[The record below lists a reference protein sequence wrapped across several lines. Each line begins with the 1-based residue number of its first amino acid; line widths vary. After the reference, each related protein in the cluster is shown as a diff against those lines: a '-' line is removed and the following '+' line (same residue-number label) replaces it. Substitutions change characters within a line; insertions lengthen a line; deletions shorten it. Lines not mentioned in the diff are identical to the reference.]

1 MDKLRRTRAYQPILS
16 DIRAIAPTGWYGDP
30 KKATI
35 ERGQQMV
42 EDLAAAIS
50 VRAEEIFLLLDE
62 VNGGLATLD
71 RLKGDVS

>member
-1 MDKLRRTRAYQPILS
+1 
-16 DIRAIAPTGWYGDP
+16 
-30 KKATI
+30 
-35 ERGQQMV
+35 MV
-42 EDLAAAIS
+42 EDLATAIS